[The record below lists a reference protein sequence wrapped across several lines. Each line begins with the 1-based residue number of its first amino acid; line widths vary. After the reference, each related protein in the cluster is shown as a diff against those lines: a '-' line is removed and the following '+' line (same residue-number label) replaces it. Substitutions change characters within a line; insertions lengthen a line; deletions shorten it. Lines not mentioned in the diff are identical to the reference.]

1 MDINKE
7 DVKWLIA
14 VATPIIWDLLKQRL
28 NKKRSQNRRRKPK
41 HKR

>member
-28 NKKRSQNRRRKPK
+28 NRKRPRNRKRKPK
-41 HKR
+41 QKR